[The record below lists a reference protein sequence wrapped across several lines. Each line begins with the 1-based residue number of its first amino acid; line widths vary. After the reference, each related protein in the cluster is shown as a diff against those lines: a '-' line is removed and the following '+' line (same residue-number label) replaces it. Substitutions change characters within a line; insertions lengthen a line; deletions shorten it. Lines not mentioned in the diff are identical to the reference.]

1 MENTSGEVNPIT
13 LTYDTPVNLP
23 KNNFRKI
30 DYIFNSWN
38 TKADGSG
45 TKITDQQ
52 SVQNLA
58 ATNTT
63 IPLYAQWDFVGDINY
78 DNLFSFSSWYT
89 SIAGQKTSQGGTI
102 TADLKT
108 GTLSISCPSNA
119 SSADNNICAWDYDIP
134 L

>member
-1 MENTSGEVNPIT
+1 MENTSGEVNSMT
-13 LTYDTPVNLP
+13 LTYDTPVNLS

-45 TKITDQQ
+45 TKFTDQQ

-58 ATNTT
+58 TTNTT

-78 DNLFSFSSWYT
+78 DNLFSFSQWAT
-89 SIAGQKTSQGGTI
+89 SENG
-102 TADLKT
+102 
-108 GTLSISCPSNA
+108 
-119 SSADNNICAWDYDIP
+119 
-134 L
+134 